1 MNPQL
6 HSLSATCSNQ
16 SLFLLSMKWPVFS
29 EQELILSHIVLVTF
43 KNFFFFVLF
52 FFNELNYTQTVVGT
66 RVEFHTHLTL
76 RVIV

>member
-43 KNFFFFVLF
+43 KNFFFVLF
-52 FFNELNYTQTVVGT
+52 FF
-66 RVEFHTHLTL
+66 
-76 RVIV
+76 